1 MAKHNAGRKA
11 SEAASADR
19 HALYQAAVQD
29 TESELDFVEE
39 VYSELN
45 GHKPALIR
53 EDFCGTGNT
62 ACDWVRRGSGNRA
75 VGIDNDPEVLA
86 WGIEHNWRALSAEQR
101 SRVQLVQ
108 GDVQY
113 PGSSGFDAVLAMNFS
128 YYLFRERDRL
138 RAYFRRVRQSLQADG
153 VFFLDAYGGY
163 EAHQELEESRDC
175 DGFTYIW
182 DQHRFNPI
190 DHAMECLIHFEF
202 PDGSRMDRA
211 FEYEWRLWTLPELQ
225 EVLDEAGFR
234 RVQVYWEGT
243 DPETEE
249 GNGVYEPTTQG
260 DADAGWIAY
269 LVAQP

>member
-1 MAKHNAGRKA
+1 
-11 SEAASADR
+11 
-19 HALYQAAVQD
+19 L
-29 TESELDFVEE
+29 
-39 VYSELN
+39 
-45 GHKPALIR
+45 
-53 EDFCGTGNT
+53 CGTGNT
-62 ACDWVRRGSGNRA
+62 ACDWVRRDSGNRA

-101 SRVQLVQ
+101 ARVQLVQ
-108 GDVQY
+108 GDVQC

-138 RAYFRRVRQSLQADG
+138 RAYF
-153 VFFLDAYGGY
+153 
-163 EAHQELEESRDC
+163 
-175 DGFTYIW
+175 
-182 DQHRFNPI
+182 

-211 FEYEWRLWTLPELQ
+211 FEYQWRLWTLPELQ
-225 EVLDEAGFR
+225 EILAEASFR

-249 GNGVYEPTTQG
+249 GNGIYEPTRQG
-260 DADAGWIAY
+260 EADAGWIAY